1 MNGYELVAA
10 LINNLVWPVVVIV
23 VLFFFRDQ
31 FREFIGRISIFKAS
45 RDGLEVHAM
54 GEISKQVIGKSLPP
68 NIVKEVERKQILEQ
82 GNNSNGSYTLYANGM
97 IVARRM
103 VTLMAGE
110 SKRTI
115 ALPIAMVNDATSVQ
129 FIGDIQ
135 AKVVSLN
142 RTVIVFE
149 FALSDVEREIEVVV
163 AGL

>member
-1 MNGYELVAA
+1 
-10 LINNLVWPVVVIV
+10 
-23 VLFFFRDQ
+23 
-31 FREFIGRISIFKAS
+31 
-45 RDGLEVHAM
+45 
-54 GEISKQVIGKSLPP
+54 
-68 NIVKEVERKQILEQ
+68 
-82 GNNSNGSYTLYANGM
+82 M